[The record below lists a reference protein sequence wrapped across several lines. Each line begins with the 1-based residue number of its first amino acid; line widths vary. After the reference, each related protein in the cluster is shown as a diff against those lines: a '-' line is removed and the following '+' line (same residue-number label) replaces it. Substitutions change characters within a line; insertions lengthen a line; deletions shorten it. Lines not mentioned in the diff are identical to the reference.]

1 MESYYNDLERQYNQI
16 DSRRL
21 DSNSTYQQQES
32 MNSQN
37 LSFLNQSK
45 QVQYMPADNRQSH
58 LVQAGHKFNNT
69 I

>member
-58 LVQAGHKFNNT
+58 
-69 I
+69 